1 MALFWGSKEHTE
13 KMADMFSEEIN
24 ECVEHTTIY
33 REVEE
38 ITEQEESIEL
48 DITVEDLTTSGAIVK
63 YKDLKNLCALNFASF
78 FNPGGSFGNV
88 PVHLAQEEYICK
100 DSFLYN
106 VLKEFQSEYN
116 INKELRNKNL
126 YRNFALYSP
135 DVIFVNESDEEEAKC
150 DILTCAAPNATAAGS
165 YHKVTNEDIEN
176 TMYERIDFLLTV
188 AKKNDVRNIILGAF
202 GCGVFGNDPNIVSK
216 AFKELLQIK
225 DYGFDKV
232 IFAIPDGYN
241 LKAFKANILGES

>member
-13 KMADMFSEEIN
+13 KMADMFSEEIS
-24 ECVEHTTIY
+24 ECVRCTSIY
-33 REVEE
+33 REVEK
-38 ITEQEESIEL
+38 ITEQEEEVEV
-48 DITVEDLTTSGAIVK
+48 DIAVEDLTTSGAIVK

-78 FNPGGSFGNV
+78 FNPGGSFGKV

-106 VLKEFQSEYN
+106 VLKEFSNEYYF
-116 INKELRNKNL
+116 NKKLRNKNL
-126 YRNFALYSP
+126 YKNFVLYSP
-135 DVIFVNESDEEEAKC
+135 DVIFVNNDGEEEAKC
-150 DILTCAAPNATAAGS
+150 DILTCAAPNASAASS
-165 YHKVTNEDIEN
+165 YDNVTNQEIEQA
-176 TMYERIDFLLTV
+176 MYERIDFLLTV
-188 AKKNDVRNIILGAF
+188 AKKNDVKNIILGAF

-232 IFAIPDGYN
+232 IFAIPGGYN
-241 LKAFKANILGES
+241 LKVFKANILGEA

>member
-13 KMADMFSEEIN
+13 KMVDMFPEEIN
-24 ECVEHTTIY
+24 ECVERTTIY
-33 REVEE
+33 REYEEVADKEDGDSVE
-38 ITEQEESIEL
+38 IS
-48 DITVEDLTTSGAIVK
+48 VEDLTTSGAISK
-63 YKDLKNLCALNFASF
+63 YKDLKKLCALNFASF
-78 FNPGGSFGNV
+78 FNPGGSFGHV

-106 VLKEFQSEYN
+106 VLSEFQNEYN

-135 DVIFVNESDEEEAKC
+135 DVIFVNGFYEEEAKC

-165 YHKVTNEDIEN
+165 YHKVSNEDIERA
-176 TMYERIDFLLTV
+176 MYERIDFLLTV
-188 AKKNDVRNIILGAF
+188 ARENNVRNIILGAF
-202 GCGVFGNDPNIVSK
+202 GCGVFGNDPKVVSK
-216 AFKELLQIK
+216 AFKELLKKK

-232 IFAIPDGYN
+232 IFAIPGGYN
-241 LKAFKANILGES
+241 LKVFKDVFEEK